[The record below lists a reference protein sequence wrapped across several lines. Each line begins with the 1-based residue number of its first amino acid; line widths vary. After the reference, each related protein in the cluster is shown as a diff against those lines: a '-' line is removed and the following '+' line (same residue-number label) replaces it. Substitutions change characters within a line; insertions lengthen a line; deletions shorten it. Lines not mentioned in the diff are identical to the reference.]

1 MNNLFSRYTKSI
13 VPNDSF
19 YKVSYLSLVYMSKS
33 TFIILRIESILYF
46 VNTKHSHSINTSHKI
61 SFYFSTIS
69 RRFTL
74 TLPVSFI

>member
-1 MNNLFSRYTKSI
+1 MNNLFGGYTESI
-13 VPNDSF
+13 VFNDNL

-33 TFIILRIESILYF
+33 TFIILRIESILHLI
-46 VNTKHSHSINTSHKI
+46 NTKHSHSINTSHKI
-61 SFYFSTIS
+61 GFYFSTIS

>member
-13 VPNDSF
+13 VLNDSF
-19 YKVSYLSLVYMSKS
+19 YKVSYLSLVYMSKP

-61 SFYFSTIS
+61 GFYFSTIS